1 MEPVAVGLHGGQDAL
16 LQGQGHHLPPLQGGR
31 HPLDPDEL
39 ALAGG
44 AAGHLSGGDAF
55 DFVYLAAID
64 ILEQK
69 ACGFMTI
76 VYHSTPWHYSTTAL

>member
-31 HPLDPDEL
+31 RPLDPDEL

-44 AAGHLSGGDAF
+44 AAGHLSGGDAGGGARGVPPGGG
-55 DFVYLAAID
+55 DVAQALP
-64 ILEQK
+64 
-69 ACGFMTI
+69 TT
-76 VYHSTPWHYSTTAL
+76 STR